1 MNRINIRSLSS
12 LVKSSSGSLLRSTT
26 TLPKPSLY
34 KNAARFY
41 AVEPTPDLDAYEQQ
55 LFTLL
60 NKELDPEVLNVK
72 DVSGGCGSMFAINIV
87 SEKFNGLSLIKQQR
101 LVNEVLKDEISKWHG
116 LQLRTKAL
124 EKYNK

>member
-1 MNRINIRSLSS
+1 MQRSS
-12 LVKSSSGSLLRSTT
+12 LRLLSFPFRSSGASFLRRSSA
-26 TLPKPSLY
+26 LPRVPTFNTAIRL
-34 KNAARFY
+34 Y
-41 AVEPTPDLDAYEQQ
+41 AVEPTPDLDEYEHQ
-55 LFTLL
+55 LFALL

-101 LVNEVLKDEISKWHG
+101 LVNEVLKDEITKWHG

>member
-1 MNRINIRSLSS
+1 MQRIGCRSLPS
-12 LVKSSSGSLLRSTT
+12 LVKSSSGSFLRRATA
-26 TLPKPSLY
+26 LPKPSLY
-34 KNAARFY
+34 NNAARFY
-41 AVEPTPDLDAYEQQ
+41 AVDPTPDLDAYEQQ

-87 SEKFNGLSLIKQQR
+87 SDKFNGLSLIKQQR
-101 LVNEVLKDEISKWHG
+101 LVNEVLKDEITKWHG